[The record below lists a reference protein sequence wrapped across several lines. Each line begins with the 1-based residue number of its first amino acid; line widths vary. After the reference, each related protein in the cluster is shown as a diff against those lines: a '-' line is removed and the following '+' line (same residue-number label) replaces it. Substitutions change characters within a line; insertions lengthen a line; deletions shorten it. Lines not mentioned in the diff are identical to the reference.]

1 MTPYRSHNMPN
12 EKEEIQRKLDT
23 ARGKLSVV
31 NAELNRLDGL
41 LNPLREELTVAE
53 KERQYLLARI
63 IKLTNM
69 LPGL

>member
-1 MTPYRSHNMPN
+1 MPN
-12 EKEEIQRKLDT
+12 QKEDIQRKLNT
-23 ARGKLSVV
+23 ARERLSVV

-41 LNPLREELTVAE
+41 LNPLREKLTASE

>member
-1 MTPYRSHNMPN
+1 MTTYRSHNMGN
-12 EKEEIQRKLDT
+12 EKDAIQRKLDA
-23 ARGKLSVV
+23 ARERLSIV

-41 LNPLREELTVAE
+41 LNPLREKLTVAE

-69 LPGL
+69 LPGQ